1 MMDDFLAGFGK
12 TLSRIN
18 LYSLQHP
25 LVQESVKE
33 SFDGLSAVMAEE
45 PEITLASSDG
55 KLLVNGVIAGG
66 PASIQQSLVQFF
78 EKNQLY
84 SISFKRGLTQEEM
97 TSFYKL
103 FTGKREDLKSP
114 EDFTKFLDGEKVTH
128 IAVNTA
134 FFSKVGE
141 KGDGSGGSGGG
152 GGSGTRAPGT
162 GGFGGEGGA
171 GKGGTGKGNSLAQKM
186 EKMTLDSMLWEVI
199 NQAVPDAED
208 QKKIYEIIFRQIQSE
223 LTQQIESATSVLRVE
238 KQTLTNEKDR
248 IESVI
253 QTIAEGV
260 VMVDNE
266 VSIIMMNPVAEKIYG
281 KNLSDLKGKKIQ
293 ELAGEEVMISFAKEF
308 TSPGDRPINKE
319 VLIQST
325 LNTQR
330 TVKQSTAMIENVE
343 GRVVGM
349 MSILTDIAKQR
360 ELREAQDQFLH
371 NVTHEL
377 RSPLTAIKAS
387 LATLA
392 TDTDA
397 KLSPAHRNLL
407 AIANR
412 NIDRLARMVND
423 ILDFAKI
430 SEGHV
435 SLSVRPVDAGKL
447 IQDVITSLQ
456 SWAQSKQI
464 SLAFAPSGALPR
476 VMADADRVVQV
487 LVNLL
492 SNAIKFTPKDGKIAL
507 RTEASPLMLK
517 ILVTDTGPGISKK
530 DQEKIFQKFFQ
541 MKQTVK
547 MDTPGTGLGLFITKK
562 IVEMHQGEIGFLSE
576 EGRGTTF
583 WFTLPVVPES
593 APKEAAADVAPQKK
607 KRWFSRLFGR

>member
-1 MMDDFLAGFGK
+1 MIEDFLAGFGK

-33 SFDGLSAVMAEE
+33 SFDGLTAILADET
-45 PEITLASSDG
+45 EIILASSEE
-55 KLLVNGVIAGG
+55 KLLVNGSIAGG
-66 PASIQQSLVQFF
+66 PASIQQSLFQFF

-84 SISFKRGLTQEEM
+84 SIAFKRGLSQEEM

-103 FTGKREDLKSP
+103 FTGKRENLKGP
-114 EDFTKFLDGEKVTH
+114 EDFAKFLENEKVAH
-128 IAVNTA
+128 ISVNTA

-141 KGDGSGGSGGG
+141 KGDGSGGG
-152 GGSGTRAPGT
+152 GGSGTVGPGM
-162 GGFGGEGGA
+162 GGEGGA
-171 GKGGTGKGNSLAQKM
+171 GKGGGLAQKLENM
-186 EKMTLDSMLWEVI
+186 SLDSMLWEVI

-208 QKKIYEIIFRQIQSE
+208 QKRVFEIIFRQIQSE
-223 LTQQIESATSVLRVE
+223 ITQKIDKATSVLRVE
-238 KQTLTNEKDR
+238 KQTLANEKER
-248 IESVI
+248 TESII
-253 QTIAEGV
+253 QTMAEGV

-266 VSIIMMNPVAEKIYG
+266 GSIIMMNPVAEKIYG
-281 KNLSDLKGKKIQ
+281 KNLSDLKGKKI
-293 ELAGEEVMISFAKEF
+293 EDLAGDEVMISFARELA
-308 TSPGDRPINKE
+308 SPGDRPISKE
-319 VLIQST
+319 VLVQSN

-392 TDTDA
+392 SDPDA
-397 KLSPAHRNLL
+397 KLAPEHRNML

-412 NIDRLARMVND
+412 NIDRLARMIND

-430 SEGHV
+430 SEGKIP
-435 SLSVRPVDAGKL
+435 LSTHPIDAGKL
-447 IQDVITSLQ
+447 IQEILTSLQ

-464 SLAFAPSGALPR
+464 TLEFSPSGTPPK
-476 VMADADRVVQV
+476 VMADADRVTQV
-487 LVNLL
+487 MVNLL
-492 SNAIKFTPKDGKIAL
+492 SNAIKFTPKDGKITVK
-507 RTEASPLMLK
+507 TEASPLTLK
-517 ILVTDTGPGISKK
+517 ILITDTGPGISKK

-541 MKQTVK
+541 MKQTEK

-562 IVEMHQGEIGFLSE
+562 IVEMHQGEIGFVSE

-583 WFTLPVVPES
+583 WFTLPAAPDSPKDS
-593 APKEAAADVAPQKK
+593 AKEAAPVKK
-607 KRWFSRLFGR
+607 KNWFFRLFGG

>member
-1 MMDDFLAGFGK
+1 MIEDFLAGFGK

-33 SFDGLSAVMAEE
+33 SFDGLTAILADET
-45 PEITLASSDG
+45 EIILASSDG
-55 KLLVNGVIAGG
+55 KLLVNGSIAGG
-66 PASIQQSLVQFF
+66 PASIQQSLIQFF

-103 FTGKREDLKSP
+103 FTGKREDLKDP
-114 EDFTKFLDGEKVTH
+114 EDFAKFLEDEKVAH

-134 FFSKVGE
+134 FFSKVTGKE
-141 KGDGSGGSGGG
+141 DDAGAGGG
-152 GGSGTRAPGT
+152 AAGT
-162 GGFGGEGGA
+162 GTGGEGGA
-171 GKGGTGKGNSLAQKM
+171 GKSGSLVQKLENM
-186 EKMTLDSMLWEVI
+186 SLDSMLWEVI

-208 QKKIYEIIFRQIQSE
+208 QKRVFEIIFRQIQSE
-223 LTQQIESATSVLRVE
+223 LTQKIDKATSVLRVE
-238 KQTLTNEKDR
+238 KQTLTNEKER

-253 QTIAEGV
+253 QTMAEGV

-266 VSIIMMNPVAEKIYG
+266 GSIIMMNPVAEKIYG
-281 KNLSDLKGKKIQ
+281 KSLSDLKGKKIE
-293 ELAGEEVMISFAKEF
+293 ELAGEEVMISFAREL
-308 TSPGDRPINKE
+308 TSPGDRPISKE
-319 VLIQST
+319 VLVQSS

-392 TDTDA
+392 ADQDA
-397 KLSPAHRNLL
+397 KLAPEHRNML

-412 NIDRLARMVND
+412 NIDRLARMIND

-430 SEGHV
+430 SEGKV
-435 SLSVRPVDAGKL
+435 TLSVKPVDAGKIL
-447 IQDVITSLQ
+447 QETMTSLQ

-464 SLAFAPSGALPR
+464 ALEFSPAGAIPK
-476 VMADADRVVQV
+476 VMADSDRVTQV
-487 LVNLL
+487 LVNLF
-492 SNAIKFTPKDGKIAL
+492 SNAIKFTPKGGKITL
-507 RTEASPLMLK
+507 KTEASPLTLK
-517 ILVTDTGPGISKK
+517 VLVADTGPGISKK

-541 MKQTVK
+541 MKQTEK
-547 MDTPGTGLGLFITKK
+547 MDQPGTGLGLFITKK
-562 IVEMHQGEIGFLSE
+562 IVEMHRGEIGFMSE

-583 WFTLPVVPES
+583 WFTLPAVPDSQKEPDKES
-593 APKEAAADVAPQKK
+593 SPAKK
-607 KRWFSRLFGR
+607 KNWFSRLFGG